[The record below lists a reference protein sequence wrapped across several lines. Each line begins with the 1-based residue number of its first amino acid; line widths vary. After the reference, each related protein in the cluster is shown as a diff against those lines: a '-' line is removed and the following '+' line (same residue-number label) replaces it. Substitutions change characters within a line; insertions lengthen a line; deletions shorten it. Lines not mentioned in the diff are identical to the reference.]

1 MVWFF
6 FRTLY
11 TFQKLL
17 IHIIWPWN
25 ERDHMARLL
34 GFLQSRE
41 TTFFFYCFTCSPC
54 GTFPYPFFFS
64 LHSPI
69 AKFFIT
75 CPSVLWI
82 LLLLVLRHILLSSW
96 LFLTIFWIANEML
109 GKCWVLRFV
118 YCRWLLRYFG
128 YSWFFKKKV
137 VWNVSGQ
144 GHFNRFTIFFKIK
157 TFKGHWKILIKG
169 QRLIWNWILKKS
181 HWL

>member
-1 MVWFF
+1 MFYKILIEDFGMIFF
-6 FRTLY
+6 SY
-11 TFQKLL
+11 PV
-17 IHIIWPWN
+17 HISKTIDTHDLTMKWKGPYGKITWVSPEQRN
-25 ERDHMARLL
+25 NL
-34 GFLQSRE
+34 
-41 TTFFFYCFTCSPC
+41 FFYCFTCSPC
-54 GTFPYPFFFS
+54 GIFPYPFFFS

-128 YSWFFKKKV
+128 YSLF
-137 VWNVSGQ
+137 
-144 GHFNRFTIFFKIK
+144 
-157 TFKGHWKILIKG
+157 
-169 QRLIWNWILKKS
+169 LKES
-181 HWL
+181 SLECFRSRSF

>member
-1 MVWFF
+1 MFYKILIEDFGMIF

-17 IHIIWPWN
+17 IHMIWPWN

-128 YSWFFKKKV
+128 YSWF
-137 VWNVSGQ
+137 
-144 GHFNRFTIFFKIK
+144 
-157 TFKGHWKILIKG
+157 
-169 QRLIWNWILKKS
+169 LKES
-181 HWL
+181 SLECFRSRSF